1 MDLQD
6 LKQQIEAYQPECEQE
21 EKDKAVMLQY
31 IQDYPNVLTRENTFG
46 HFNASSWVVNPAHT
60 KVLMIYHN
68 IYQSWAWTGG
78 HADGEADLFQ
88 TAIRELKEETGVQT
102 VTPAND
108 GIYSLE
114 VICVNGHIKRGAY
127 VSSHVHLNLTYLFEV
142 SEEEILHSKPD
153 ENKGVKWIPIDEIE
167 NYCSEDWMIKNIY
180 AKLNRKLPK
189 EC

>member
-1 MDLQD
+1 MELRE
-6 LKQQIEAYQPECEQE
+6 QIEKYIPYNEQE
-21 EKDKAVMLQY
+21 ENDKEMMLHYIDTFKD
-31 IQDYPNVLTRENTFG
+31 VLTRENKMC
-46 HFNASSWVVNPAHT
+46 HFTASNWIVNKERT
-60 KVLMIYHN
+60 KVLMAYHN

>member
-1 MDLQD
+1 MNVKEL
-6 LKQQIEAYQPECEQE
+6 IEKYVSYNEQE
-21 EKDKAVMLQY
+21 KKDQELILKCL
-31 IQDYPNVLTRENTFG
+31 DTFEDVLSRENEIV
-46 HFNASSWVVNPAHT
+46 HFTCSGFVLNKKRD
-60 KVLMIYHN
+60 KVLMVYHN
-68 IYQSWAWTGG
+68 IYNSWSWVGG
-78 HADGEADLFQ
+78 HADGEGDFLSV
-88 TAIRELKEETGVQT
+88 AIREVKEETGVQT